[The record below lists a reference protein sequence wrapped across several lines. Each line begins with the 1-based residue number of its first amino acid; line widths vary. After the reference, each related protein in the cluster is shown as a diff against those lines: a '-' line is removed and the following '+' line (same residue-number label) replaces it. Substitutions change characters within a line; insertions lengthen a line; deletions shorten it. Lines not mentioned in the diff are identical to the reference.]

1 MRIFREGVPNMK
13 SGLVIAALALGLGV
27 ALPAAAQ
34 QPGPPPG
41 VGGWAPPP
49 PMANPNMPPHTG
61 GPMMGMGPGMGAPYM
76 GGPYTGQG
84 PGMGGGPMMGPG
96 PRHRWADVTPEQREA
111 YMAMRIANIK
121 AALRLTPDQ
130 EKLWPAVETAMRESA
145 AAMSERAKKRAEQG
159 RPADPI
165 AALRLG
171 AENMTARAAMMTRM
185 ADASA
190 PLYASLNDQQ
200 KAQLP
205 RIFRRMGHGG
215 GKHMRMMREGW
226 DGPEMGPGGWGG
238 DHHRRWWN
246 RD

>member
-1 MRIFREGVPNMK
+1 MK
-13 SGLVIAALALGLGV
+13 SRLLIAALAVGLGA
-27 ALPAAAQ
+27 ALPAIAQ
-34 QPGPPPG
+34 QPGSPPG
-41 VGGWAPPP
+41 VGGWTPPP
-49 PMANPNMPPHTG
+49 PMAGPQGQMPPMMGMGGMQG
-61 GPMMGMGPGMGAPYM
+61 GPMMGMGPGMGRHNMDM
-76 GGPYTGQG
+76 GA
-84 PGMGGGPMMGPG
+84 G
-96 PRHRWADVTPEQREA
+96 PRGRWADVTPEQRQ
-111 YMAMRIANIK
+111 AMIDMRVANIK
-121 AALRLTPDQ
+121 AALRLTPEQ
-130 EKLWPAVETAMRESA
+130 EKLWAPVESAIRDSA
-145 AAMSERAKKRAEQG
+145 AAMAERAKLRAAQG

-165 AALRLG
+165 AAMRLG
-171 AENMTARAAMMTRM
+171 AENMAARASMMQRM
-185 ADASA
+185 ADAAA

>member
-1 MRIFREGVPNMK
+1 MK

-27 ALPAAAQ
+27 VLPVAAQ

-41 VGGWAPPP
+41 AGGWAPPP
-49 PMANPNMPPHTG
+49 PMAGPNMPPPMG
-61 GPMMGMGPGMGAPYM
+61 GPMMGMGPGMG
-76 GGPYTGQG
+76 GPY
-84 PGMGGGPMMGPG
+84 MGPG
-96 PRHRWADVTPEQREA
+96 PRGRWADVTPEQREA
-111 YMAMRIANIK
+111 FMAMRIANIK
-121 AALRLTPDQ
+121 AALRLTPEQ

-145 AAMSERAKKRAEQG
+145 AAMSERAKKRAGQG

-171 AENMTARAAMMTRM
+171 AENMTARGAMMTRM
-185 ADASA
+185 ADAAA

-226 DGPEMGPGGWGG
+226 DGPNMGPGGWGG
-238 DHHRRWWN
+238 DHHRGWWN